1 MKITTKTKK
10 RYENVGDNIRIGGN
24 MVQYSFSDIRDFLE
38 QVKTLSIK
46 LSGASSGVTEASEI
60 FINTTHNIA
69 DAMNEVDQG
78 ITQQAGDAEKC
89 LIQMDDLS
97 NKIVLVSN
105 NTKEINILANAAKK
119 NIVEG
124 TIITDDLNSQ
134 TESTLKITRDII
146 SEIENLSE
154 KSQAVNKVV
163 NVINE
168 IANQTNLLSLNASIE
183 AARAGEY
190 GKGFAVVT
198 GEIRK
203 LAELSKESVK
213 DIKNI
218 IESIQN
224 DITKTADKAKKAEK
238 VIYLQDI
245 AVKNTTVSY
254 HNIDASV
261 EKLVN
266 NIQYISADVDN
277 IEKLRVNTLGAIE
290 SISAVLEEIAASSN
304 SVTQISN
311 EQLNAVVSLITSS
324 GILNENIDELVNS
337 VHNFK
342 L

>member
-1 MKITTKTKK
+1 
-10 RYENVGDNIRIGGN
+10 
-24 MVQYSFSDIRDFLE
+24 
-38 QVKTLSIK
+38 
-46 LSGASSGVTEASEI
+46 
-60 FINTTHNIA
+60 
-69 DAMNEVDQG
+69 
-78 ITQQAGDAEKC
+78 
-89 LIQMDDLS
+89 
-97 NKIVLVSN
+97 
-105 NTKEINILANAAKK
+105 
-119 NIVEG
+119 
-124 TIITDDLNSQ
+124 
-134 TESTLKITRDII
+134 LKITRDII

>member
-154 KSQAVNKVV
+154 KSQAV
-163 NVINE
+163 IF
-168 IANQTNLLSLNASIE
+168 L
-183 AARAGEY
+183 
-190 GKGFAVVT
+190 
-198 GEIRK
+198 
-203 LAELSKESVK
+203 
-213 DIKNI
+213 
-218 IESIQN
+218 
-224 DITKTADKAKKAEK
+224 
-238 VIYLQDI
+238 
-245 AVKNTTVSY
+245 
-254 HNIDASV
+254 IDFQSH
-261 EKLVN
+261 L
-266 NIQYISADVDN
+266 
-277 IEKLRVNTLGAIE
+277 
-290 SISAVLEEIAASSN
+290 
-304 SVTQISN
+304 
-311 EQLNAVVSLITSS
+311 
-324 GILNENIDELVNS
+324 
-337 VHNFK
+337 
-342 L
+342 